1 MRVGVGAPGKAMA
14 AVRSAAATALYAT
27 CCCSVPCLA
36 SHLPVPPCACGVTSP
51 PPHPA
56 AIKVCGPGVPIKS
69 IGAAIQAVGDR
80 HKYGVVK
87 VFVGHGV
94 GKVFHAW
101 PHVAHHRCVPVCG
114 SGWGREGMLAGQT
127 GMAQL
132 WAGPG

>member
-1 MRVGVGAPGKAMA
+1 MRVGVWGSGQGNGCRQECSSDGVAC
-14 AVRSAAATALYAT
+14 T
-27 CCCSVPCLA
+27 CCCPVPCLA
-36 SHLPVPPCACGVTSP
+36 SHLPVPPCACVTSP

-101 PHVAHHRCVPVCG
+101 PHVAHHRCVPVCA

-127 GMAQL
+127 GMTQL